1 MAIQPP
7 PAPTV
12 PQQGLPPA
20 APQKGGCFGRGC
32 GCGCGGCLLALLVAG
47 LLVVGSGYYFLVV
60 QAQAAVAAP
69 ASLVVINQPVDV
81 DGNPGIAGEALN
93 PNNQVHTGT
102 GGHAAIQFPDGSFIR
117 MSPDTRVTIT
127 AVQLQRTGGLQQASV
142 VQKIGRTFTS
152 VEHLATGASF
162 QVGGHS
168 VSAQVRGTQFEVLVR
183 SNNTNLIKVFDG
195 TVTVAGAGTPVKVT
209 AGQEID
215 ADANGKLSN
224 PRAIQPDALDPYPLT
239 AQCSRAASNGN
250 TSGTMQSAG
259 GESLTNGQ
267 TAESDYNSPGGNL
280 TLAFCYPGSLM
291 TVTVTDPVG
300 RVVTR
305 QGAPPIIVKI
315 NGGPP
320 GIYKAIVTAL
330 NVPSTGEAYS
340 LSFATDAACAAGSVD
355 TGAVVRETLSN
366 SQIASALAESG
377 STGITLQVQGTSPTS
392 ARIFYYS
399 NLGGVPISW
408 TIAFYAAT
416 PNLGAVITQG
426 TVRGINVSTLVIS
439 RLGSLGANSIASI
452 PTGFIVDRVYSCS
465 SPAGDGMMVI
475 EGHRPI

>member
-12 PQQGLPPA
+12 PQQGVPPA

-47 LLVVGSGYYFLVV
+47 LLVVGSGYYFFVV

-81 DGNPGIAGEALN
+81 DSNPGIAGEALN
-93 PNNQVHTGT
+93 PNNEVHTGA

-127 AVQLQRTGGLQQASV
+127 AVQLQRSGGLQSASV

-195 TVTVAGAGTPVKVT
+195 TVTVAGAGTSVKVT
-209 AGQEID
+209 AGQQID
-215 ADANGKLSN
+215 ADANGRLSN
-224 PRAIQPDALDPYPLT
+224 QRAIQPDPQDPYPLT
-239 AQCSRAASNGN
+239 AQCSRAAANGN
-250 TSGTMQSAG
+250 SSGTMQSSS

-291 TVTVTDPVG
+291 KVTVTDPAG
-300 RVVTR
+300 RLIAR
-305 QGAPPIIVKI
+305 QGAPPLIVKI
-315 NGGPP
+315 TGGPP
-320 GIYKAIVTAL
+320 GLYKAIVTAL

-340 LSFATDAACAAGSVD
+340 LTFATDATCAAGNVD
-355 TGAVVRETLSN
+355 TGAVVRQTLSN
-366 SQIASALAESG
+366 SQIANALAQAG

-399 NLGGVPISW
+399 NLGGLPISW
-408 TIAFYAAT
+408 TIDFYAAT
-416 PNLGAVITQG
+416 PNLGAVITQV
-426 TVRGINVSTLVIS
+426 TVRGINVTTQVIS
-439 RLGSLGANSIASI
+439 RLGSLGPNSITSM
-452 PTGFIVDRVYSCS
+452 PTGFIVDRVYSCNA
-465 SPAGDGMMVI
+465 PGGDRLMVI
-475 EGHRPI
+475 EGHRAS